1 MTDRHRRLHHS
12 PVGHHLESGQLS
24 GGGVYRLC
32 FTPRVGVSGYTA
44 LLPEPWWRADYATRR
59 ATCQV
64 PQALTLQTKPQ
75 LAVEMLRLLD
85 GEDVLPCTYVVPDCL

>member
-1 MTDRHRRLHHS
+1 M
-12 PVGHHLESGQLS
+12 
-24 GGGVYRLC
+24 
-32 FTPRVGVSGYTA
+32 
-44 LLPEPWWRADYATRR
+44 PEPWWSADYATRR

-64 PQALTLQTKPQ
+64 SKALTLQTKPQ